1 VGAVRRALQTSL
13 RSLWTLALAQIR
25 QRRPVILGYHGI
37 ASCHLRDDMF
47 LLQVPPARFRWQLEM
62 MRDAGFEFV
71 TVAELVRELAAGRRG
86 CGLAA
91 VSFDDGMRNNRTTAL
106 PILRELGIRATVYVP
121 TGWIGGRSPWISDAA
136 DNAILDRE
144 DIRDLADQGWEIG
157 AHTVTHADLSRLGYD
172 EARRE
177 IQQSCED
184 LLALTGTPVET
195 FAYPFGRYGTTA
207 VAAVRDSGL
216 RAAVTTGARH
226 WDPFELP
233 RAMVGGADPYP
244 LVLLKILDLYEPLL
258 SSPPM
263 RRLRTWS
270 KRIRGDA
277 LRDAQIDHDL
287 L

>member
-1 VGAVRRALQTSL
+1 L
-13 RSLWTLALAQIR
+13 RSLWTLVLAQIR
-25 QRRPVILGYHGI
+25 RRRPVILGYHGI
-37 ASCHLRDDMF
+37 ASCHLRDDPF
-47 LLQVPPARFRWQLEM
+47 LLQVPPARFRRQLEM

-71 TVAELVRELAAGRRG
+71 TVAELVRELAAGRRA

-106 PILRELGIRATVYVP
+106 PILSELGIRATVYVP
-121 TGWIGGRSPWISDAA
+121 TGWIGGRSPRISDAA
-136 DNAILDRE
+136 DNAILE
-144 DIRDLADQGWEIG
+144 PQDIRDLADQGWEIG
-157 AHTVTHADLSRLGYD
+157 AHTVTHADLSVLGYH

-177 IQQSCED
+177 IQQCCED
-184 LLALTGTPVET
+184 LLALTGTPVQT

-216 RAAVTTGARH
+216 RGAVTTGARH

-258 SSPPM
+258 SSPPV

-287 L
+287 P